1 MSEKISLLS
10 SYLILSVWVWGLC
23 CTLFWRHYS
32 SASSLPVLLL
42 KSKAKLLDF
51 LYIISFFLPGN
62 LMCLFSSNVLC
73 VLWIWK
79 FMSWE
84 VFLNYFLTS
93 SLFTPFGLLLLFT
106 SWTFLW
112 SLIFVY
118 FLLFFY
124 LFSCFFG
131 RFQFYPSLSFWKIFC
146 LLSFWISRS
155 SFFFH
160 PLPFIDIID
169 T

>member
-118 FLLFFY
+118 FLLFFTFFPAFLGDFNFILHC
-124 LFSCFFG
+124 LFEKFFVCFHFE
-131 RFQFYPSLSFWKIFC
+131 FPEAPFSSTPSL
-146 LLSFWISRS
+146 LLI
-155 SFFFH
+155 
-160 PLPFIDIID
+160 
-169 T
+169 